1 MTNELKTVYLLVG
14 GDRGIT
20 IDEIHGV
27 YDSKEMAETQYD
39 ILDQTITLPNYE
51 LWITEETMNPEYE
64 DIRKNKRNKQ

>member
-1 MTNELKTVYLLVG
+1 MNTVYLLVG
-14 GDRGIT
+14 GDHGMV

-51 LWITEETMNPEYE
+51 LWITEQTINPEYQGF
-64 DIRKNKRNKQ
+64 RKKEKNEENK